1 MPPGIPAFSAGG
13 RAPRNATE
21 RIQTDEER
29 PAHPAGRDGGG
40 TGDAARTAP
49 GAQTMVTVEKL
60 RRWED
65 GLAPLIEES
74 RSLPGVPPVE
84 ARKFQAWVDWMVD
97 QIRHFEM
104 PALMAHD
111 GQSPIGLL
119 GYHRKGRMVRVSYLY
134 LRSDHHVCLPAF
146 LHAAESFWRPARRVV
161 IRGGP
166 QTLFDEA
173 LGAEGFL
180 KAGYE
185 RFERARLEC
194 PLAEVAAAPPDPE
207 IFPLPADEVDA
218 LTRLQVEGYAGSP
231 DALLIDDLAE
241 MTGELLHDPWFVPE
255 LSFATRDSQRLT
267 GALYTF
273 RKGPLAWIASICVS
287 PHARGQGLAGRL
299 MRHALSAYR
308 EAGFERAGLHVTLSN
323 APAIRLYERFGF
335 TLAERRSLL
344 YARTLEEGS

>member
-1 MPPGIPAFSAGG
+1 
-13 RAPRNATE
+13 
-21 RIQTDEER
+21 
-29 PAHPAGRDGGG
+29 
-40 TGDAARTAP
+40 
-49 GAQTMVTVEKL
+49 MVTVEKL

-65 GLAPLIEES
+65 GLAPLIAES
-74 RSLPGVPPVE
+74 RALPGVPEVE

-97 QIRHFEM
+97 QVRHFEM

-111 GQSPIGLL
+111 GNTPIGLL
-119 GYHRKGRMVRVSYLY
+119 GYNRHGRMVRVSYLY
-134 LRSDHHVCLPAF
+134 LRQDHHVCLPAF

-180 KAGYE
+180 EAGYE

-194 PLAEVAAAPPDPE
+194 LLDRTPPAPPDPD
-207 IFPLPADEVDA
+207 IITLPVEEVGA

-241 MTGELLHDPWFVPE
+241 MTGELLNDPWFVPE
-255 LSFATRDSQRLT
+255 LSFVTRDEHRLT
-267 GALYTF
+267 SALYTF
-273 RKGPLAWIASICVS
+273 RKGPLAWIASVCVS
-287 PHARGQGLAGRL
+287 PHARGQGLARRL
-299 MRHALSAYR
+299 MAHALTAYH
-308 EAGFERAGLHVTLSN
+308 EAGFHRAGLHVTLSN
-323 APAIRLYERFGF
+323 LPAIRLYERFGF

-344 YARTLEEGS
+344 YARTLEDVA